1 MPFTSLCTKLHM
13 NQSEKGVIM
22 SEKASRQET
31 IISKLSNKQGMTI
44 HELSLICD
52 VTEMTIRRDLRDLS
66 NKGYV
71 EIIKGVA
78 ILKRNSD
85 GTSIVKPY
93 SLPIERAVMSDA
105 KRKIGFKAASLIEPS
120 DTIIIDTGTTTECLL
135 QYLPN
140 DANLTFICHN
150 TNILTGLVNK
160 GFTQLIFPGGFYH
173 NNTEFFESPE
183 SVSLISRSC
192 ASKYFCSA
200 AGIGPSGQV
209 TCIEQY
215 EINTKQACLKS
226 SLKSYLMCDSSKF
239 GKIRP
244 ALFANIDD
252 FDAVITDS
260 GISNIWIEFFEKHDI
275 EYYIV

>member
-1 MPFTSLCTKLHM
+1 MLCFVL
-13 NQSEKGVIM
+13 NYFRIKGKKVLIM
-22 SEKASRQET
+22 SAKSNRQEV
-31 IISKLSNKQGMTI
+31 IISKLGNKQGMTI
-44 HELSLICD
+44 HELAVACRVS
-52 VTEMTIRRDLRDLS
+52 EMTIRRDLRDLS
-66 NKGYV
+66 DKGYL

-78 ILKRNSD
+78 FLKRNSD
-85 GTSIVKPY
+85 GTSIVKSY
-93 SLPIERAVMSDA
+93 SLPIERNVMSEA
-105 KRKIGFKAASLIEPS
+105 KRRIGLKAASLIEPS
-120 DTIIIDTGTTTECLL
+120 DTIIIDTGTTTECILN
-135 QYLPN
+135 YLPN
-140 DANLTFICHN
+140 DSNLTFICHN
-150 TNILTGLVNK
+150 TNILTGLIAK

-226 SLKSYLMCDSSKF
+226 ALKSYLMCDSSKF

-244 ALFANIDD
+244 ALFATIND

-260 GISNIWIEFFEKHDI
+260 GISNIWIDFFDKHDI